1 MSQSLTVTDVE
12 ETDDPGH
19 GMGWRVN
26 VLPDGSLRWPN
37 LPDDTFYASGHD
49 GQKVIVVPSEG
60 LVVARLGFTP
70 EADDEPSEVQLVDEV
85 IAALG

>member
-1 MSQSLTVTDVE
+1 
-12 ETDDPGH
+12 
-19 GMGWRVN
+19 MGWRVN

-37 LPDDTFYASGHD
+37 LPEDTFYASGHD
-49 GQKVIVVPSEG
+49 GQKVIVVPSEQ

-70 EADDEPSEVQLVDEV
+70 EADDEPSEVQLVEDV

>member
-1 MSQSLTVTDVE
+1 VLPVE
-12 ETDDPGH
+12 QTDDPGY

-26 VLPDGSLRWPN
+26 TLTDGSPRWPG
-37 LPDDTFYASGHD
+37 LPADTYYASGHD

-60 LVVARLGFTP
+60 LVVVRMGFTP
-70 EADDEPSEVQLVDEV
+70 EADDEPSEVQLVEEL